1 MLWPQCHELWKKSQS
16 LSEQHRHHLNIFG
29 WCRSKKMST
38 KLWRL
43 RESSVIG
50 CSYSFGWLYC
60 RYWYK
65 WKGNRLQICK
75 IKYSLVFFS
84 WFLQFFMKGILWLKK
99 DETFVTIFR
108 HCAFLLTLRH
118 NYHFLCH
125 LCRHIR
131 WRWNRCHFS
140 NHFGICSPDFGKLQR
155 KTDSILKCENQR
167 SKLEYLKFEWSL
179 RLEPLALALAA
190 SSISEAKEVVNNRH
204 KIPENTIE

>member
-75 IKYSLVFFS
+75 IKYSLVFFLDFFNS
-84 WFLQFFMKGILWLKK
+84 LWRAYYDWRKMRLLWQFLDTVLSYLPCGTITTFSA
-99 DETFVTIFR
+99 TFVGTFGGGETGAISR
-108 HCAFLLTLRH
+108 ITLGSAVQILESY
-118 NYHFLCH
+118 NGKQTQF
-125 LCRHIR
+125 
-131 WRWNRCHFS
+131 WNV
-140 NHFGICSPDFGKLQR
+140 
-155 KTDSILKCENQR
+155 KTKDQN
-167 SKLEYLKFEWSL
+167 
-179 RLEPLALALAA
+179 
-190 SSISEAKEVVNNRH
+190 
-204 KIPENTIE
+204 